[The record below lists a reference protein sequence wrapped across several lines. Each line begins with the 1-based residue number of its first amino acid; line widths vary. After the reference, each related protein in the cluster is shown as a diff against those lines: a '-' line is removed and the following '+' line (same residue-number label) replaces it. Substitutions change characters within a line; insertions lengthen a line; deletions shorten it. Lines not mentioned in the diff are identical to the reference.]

1 MSDSGRSTWYVEV
14 NRKDNRLYL
23 YRNGQRLKA
32 EGSSE
37 LIGCVTQVRKFS
49 RDGVD
54 YLVVRCTKRA
64 IDTIATAF
72 ERVNDVYNFV
82 NFRTTVPYFLK

>member
-1 MSDSGRSTWYVEV
+1 MSGSARSTWYVEV
-14 NRKDNRLYL
+14 NRSDNRLYL

-37 LIGCVTQVRKFS
+37 LVGCVTQVRKYS

-54 YLVVRCTKRA
+54 YLVVRYIK
-64 IDTIATAF
+64 
-72 ERVNDVYNFV
+72 NYS
-82 NFRTTVPYFLK
+82 YM